1 MDRALIVTLALL
13 TAGALTGPAA
23 EAGDPEAGMD
33 AFATYCADCH
43 STSDDMKNRKGP
55 SLFGIIG
62 RKAGTVP
69 GFEYSDANKATGWV
83 WTQDQLRSYLP
94 NPRAA
99 MPGTTGAEKR
109 AAMLPSLAA
118 SLPHARRTMARA
130 AMP

>member
-1 MDRALIVTLALL
+1 MDRALIVALALL
-13 TAGALTGPAA
+13 TAGALTGPVA
-23 EAGDPEAGMD
+23 EAGDPESGQD

-69 GFEYSDANKATGWV
+69 DYDYSDANKATGWI
-83 WTQDQLRSYLP
+83 WSDDQLRAYLP

-99 MPGTTGAEKR
+99 MPGTKMKFDGVPTSEEVEDLIAFLETRK
-109 AAMLPSLAA
+109 
-118 SLPHARRTMARA
+118 
-130 AMP
+130 

>member
-99 MPGTTGAEKR
+99 MPGTKMKFDGVPTGEKVEDLIAFLETR
-109 AAMLPSLAA
+109 K
-118 SLPHARRTMARA
+118 
-130 AMP
+130 